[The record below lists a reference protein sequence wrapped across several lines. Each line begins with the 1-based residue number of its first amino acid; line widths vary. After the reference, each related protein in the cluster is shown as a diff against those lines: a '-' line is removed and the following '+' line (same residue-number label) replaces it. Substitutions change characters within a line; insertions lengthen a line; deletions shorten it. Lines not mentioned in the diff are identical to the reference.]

1 MNKEILRITDLGTV
15 CSSDKTIDMLTNK
28 FLKKL
33 EKNYQSSDYNVSYNE
48 KDNNFDITYNG
59 IEYILKLDSDTMKN
73 YLEGKYNDIT
83 LRLKKITMAELD
95 LKKRKEEE
103 LKLKKAEEEAAIE
116 REKIVK
122 KIIEEAERGIIPNNE
137 ARTIYLNKLKKDKKF
152 PFKKLFNIFK
162 QSHEDNEPHRYIVG
176 EIIDECSGGIFEF
189 LFFDGIL
196 LATIVSGIAAIIEGI
211 LNAFSVIDSFNVSLL
226 WKLALGGFFLPSA
239 IFLYPVATY
248 FYNLVKNTIKHII
261 KPIIKHIKNKRLIK
275 HKIKELKKAL
285 KYPEHKSIAENMFDK
300 TLEEPIK
307 KYSYDFQD
315 YILQYIS
322 DLLDKIKYLNYSD
335 KIRLNKSIAVIFNE
349 YKEKLNKIPETNTI
363 EDFCGNNIVALQNSI
378 KNKLVRI
385 ETEITQI
392 RISDITEEEKQKELS
407 IIEERLGPIVID
419 SEVIDGTLRKRE
431 EKLLPLTNNDRR
443 GRKLKRRRTL
453 N

>member
-15 CSSDKTIDMLTNK
+15 CSSDSEMLTNK

-33 EKNYQSSDYNVSYNE
+33 EKNYQKDDYNVSFNE
-48 KDNNFDITYNG
+48 KDNNFNIKYDG
-59 IEYILKLDSDTMKN
+59 IEYILELDTETMKH
-73 YLEGKYNDIT
+73 YLKGNYNDIT
-83 LRLKKITMAELD
+83 SRLKKIINAELD
-95 LKKRKEEE
+95 LEKKKQEQEEE
-103 LKLKKAEEEAAIE
+103 KQRRTEEEQK
-116 REKIVK
+116 REKI
-122 KIIEEAERGIIPNNE
+122 IEKAKQGIIPNDE
-137 ARTIYLNKLKKDKKF
+137 ARIIYLNKLEKE
-152 PFKKLFNIFK
+152 KKLFNIFE
-162 QSHEDNEPHRYIVG
+162 QSHKDNKKHYNNVEKILGDSILKYISNVG
-176 EIIDECSGGIFEF
+176 FLGASAGFLVGAFFNNIYIIATTSVD
-189 LFFDGIL
+189 LDIL
-196 LATIVSGIAAIIEGI
+196 WQLT
-211 LNAFSVIDSFNVSLL
+211 
-226 WKLALGGFFLPSA
+226 LGGFFLPST
-239 IFLYPVATY
+239 IFFYPITTY
-248 FYNLVKNTIKHII
+248 LYNLVKNT
-261 KPIIKHIKNKRLIK
+261 IKHIKNKRLIK

-335 KIRLNKSIAVIFNE
+335 KIRLNKSIAVIYKE

-363 EDFCGNNIVALQNSI
+363 EDFCGNNIIELQNSV

-419 SEVIDGTLRKRE
+419 SEVIDGTLIKRAENKVPVRVRKKELSRV
-431 EKLLPLTNNDRR
+431 NN
-443 GRKLKRRRTL
+443 GY
-453 N
+453 

>member
-15 CSSDKTIDMLTNK
+15 CSCDKTIDMLTNK

-33 EKNYQSSDYNVSYNE
+33 EKNYQSDAYNVSYNE
-48 KDNNFDITYNG
+48 KDNNFNIKYDG
-59 IEYILKLDSDTMKN
+59 IEYILELDTETMKH
-73 YLEGKYNDIT
+73 YLKGNYNDIT
-83 LRLKKITMAELD
+83 SRLKKIINAELD
-95 LKKRKEEE
+95 LEKKKQEQEEE
-103 LKLKKAEEEAAIE
+103 KQRRTEEEQK
-116 REKIVK
+116 REKI
-122 KIIEEAERGIIPNNE
+122 IEKAKQGIIPNDE
-137 ARTIYLNKLKKDKKF
+137 ARIIYLNKLEKE
-152 PFKKLFNIFK
+152 KKLFNIFE
-162 QSHEDNEPHRYIVG
+162 QSHKDNKKHYNNVEKILGDSILKYISNVG
-176 EIIDECSGGIFEF
+176 FLGASAGFLVGAFFNNIYIIATTSVD
-189 LFFDGIL
+189 LDIL
-196 LATIVSGIAAIIEGI
+196 WQLT
-211 LNAFSVIDSFNVSLL
+211 
-226 WKLALGGFFLPSA
+226 LGGFFLPST
-239 IFLYPVATY
+239 IFFYPITTY
-248 FYNLVKNTIKHII
+248 LYNLVKNT
-261 KPIIKHIKNKRLIK
+261 IKHIKNKRLIK

-335 KIRLNKSIAVIFNE
+335 KIRLNKSIAVIYKE

-363 EDFCGNNIVALQNSI
+363 EDFCGNNIIELQNSV

-419 SEVIDGTLRKRE
+419 SEVIDGTLIKRAENKVPVRVRKKELSRV
-431 EKLLPLTNNDRR
+431 NN
-443 GRKLKRRRTL
+443 GY
-453 N
+453 

>member
-95 LKKRKEEE
+95 LIKRKEEE

-176 EIIDECSGGIFEF
+176 EIIYEHSDGIGEF
-189 LFFDGIL
+189 IIFDGIFL
-196 LATIVSGIAAIIEGI
+196 TVIVSAITMIIENF

-248 FYNLVKNTIKHII
+248 FYNLVKNTIKH
-261 KPIIKHIKNKRLIK
+261 IIKHIKNKRLIK

-335 KIRLNKSIAVIFNE
+335 KIRLNKSIAVIYNE
-349 YKEKLNKIPETNTI
+349 YKEKLNKIPETNMI

-392 RISDITEEEKQKELS
+392 RISDITEEEKQKEFS
-407 IIEERLGPIVID
+407 IIKERLGPIVID
-419 SEVIDGTLRKRE
+419 SEVIDGTLRERE
-431 EKLLPLTNNDRR
+431 ENIITIPT
-443 GRKLKRRRTL
+443 GRARTKEYNYRKTL
-453 N
+453 

>member
-15 CSSDKTIDMLTNK
+15 CSSDSEMLTNK

-33 EKNYQSSDYNVSYNE
+33 EKNYQKDDYNVSFNE
-48 KDNNFDITYNG
+48 KDNNFNIKYDG
-59 IEYILKLDSDTMKN
+59 IEYILELDTETMKH
-73 YLEGKYNDIT
+73 YLKGNYNDIT
-83 LRLKKITMAELD
+83 SRLKKIINAELD
-95 LKKRKEEE
+95 LEKKKQEQEEE
-103 LKLKKAEEEAAIE
+103 KQRRTEEEQK
-116 REKIVK
+116 REKI
-122 KIIEEAERGIIPNNE
+122 IEKAKQGIIPNDE
-137 ARTIYLNKLKKDKKF
+137 ARIIYLNKLEKE
-152 PFKKLFNIFK
+152 KKLFNIFE
-162 QSHEDNEPHRYIVG
+162 QSHKDNKKHYNNVEKILGDSILKYISNVG
-176 EIIDECSGGIFEF
+176 FLGASAGFLVGAFFNNIYIIATTSVD
-189 LFFDGIL
+189 LDIL
-196 LATIVSGIAAIIEGI
+196 WQLT
-211 LNAFSVIDSFNVSLL
+211 
-226 WKLALGGFFLPSA
+226 LGGFFLPST
-239 IFLYPVATY
+239 IFFYPITTY
-248 FYNLVKNTIKHII
+248 LYNLVKNT
-261 KPIIKHIKNKRLIK
+261 IKHIKNKRLIK

-335 KIRLNKSIAVIFNE
+335 KIRLNKSIAVIYKE

-363 EDFCGNNIVALQNSI
+363 EDFCGNNIIELQNSV

-419 SEVIDGTLRKRE
+419 SEVIDGTLRERE
-431 EKLLPLTNNDRR
+431 KNIITIPT
-443 GRKLKRRRTL
+443 GRARTKEYNYRKTL
-453 N
+453 

>member
-261 KPIIKHIKNKRLIK
+261 KHIKNKRLIK

-307 KYSYDFQD
+307 KYSYNFQD

-335 KIRLNKSIAVIFNE
+335 KIRLNKSIAVIYNE
-349 YKEKLNKIPETNTI
+349 YKEKLNKIPETNMI
-363 EDFCGNNIVALQNSI
+363 EDFCGNNIIELQNSV
-378 KNKLVRI
+378 KNKLAKI
-385 ETEITQI
+385 EIEITQI
-392 RISDITEEEKQKELS
+392 RISDITEEEKQKEFS

-431 EKLLPLTNNDRR
+431 ENIITIPT
-443 GRKLKRRRTL
+443 GRARTKEYNYRKTL
-453 N
+453 

>member
-1 MNKEILRITDLGTV
+1 MDKKILRLTELGTV
-15 CSSDKTIDMLTNK
+15 CSSDDFDMLTNK

-33 EKNYQSSDYNVSYNE
+33 EKNYQSDAYNVSYNE
-48 KDNNFDITYNG
+48 KDNNFNIKYNG
-59 IEYILKLDSDTMKN
+59 IEYILELDSDTMKN
-73 YLEGKYNDIT
+73 YLEEKYNDIT

-95 LKKRKEEE
+95 LNKRKEEE

-152 PFKKLFNIFK
+152 PFNPFKKLFNIFK

-176 EIIDECSGGIFEF
+176 EIIDECSGDVFEF

-211 LNAFSVIDSFNVSLL
+211 LNAFSIIDSFNVSLL

-248 FYNLVKNTIKHII
+248 FYNLVKNTIKH
-261 KPIIKHIKNKRLIK
+261 IIKHIKNKRLIK

-335 KIRLNKSIAVIFNE
+335 KIRLNKSIAVIYNE
-349 YKEKLNKIPETNTI
+349 YKEKLNKIPETNMI
-363 EDFCGNNIVALQNSI
+363 EDFCGNNIIELQNSV
-378 KNKLVRI
+378 KNKLAKI
-385 ETEITQI
+385 EIEITQI
-392 RISDITEEEKQKELS
+392 RISDITEEEKQKEFS

-419 SEVIDGTLRKRE
+419 SEVIDGTLRERE
-431 EKLLPLTNNDRR
+431 KNIITIPT
-443 GRKLKRRRTL
+443 GRARTKEYNYRKTL
-453 N
+453 

>member
-1 MNKEILRITDLGTV
+1 MNKKMLRITELGTV
-15 CSSDKTIDMLTNK
+15 CSSDSEMLTNK

-33 EKNYQSSDYNVSYNE
+33 EKNYQKDDYNVSFNE
-48 KDNNFDITYNG
+48 KDNNFNIKYDG
-59 IEYILKLDSDTMKN
+59 IECILELDTETMKH
-73 YLEGKYNDIT
+73 YLKGNYNDIT
-83 LRLKKITMAELD
+83 SRLKKIINAELD
-95 LKKRKEEE
+95 LEKKKQEQEEE
-103 LKLKKAEEEAAIE
+103 KQRRTEEEQK
-116 REKIVK
+116 REKI
-122 KIIEEAERGIIPNNE
+122 IEKAKQGIIPNDE
-137 ARTIYLNKLKKDKKF
+137 ARIIYLNKLEKE
-152 PFKKLFNIFK
+152 KKLFNIFE
-162 QSHEDNEPHRYIVG
+162 QSHKDNKKHYNNVEKILGDSILKYISNAGFPGASVG
-176 EIIDECSGGIFEF
+176 F
-189 LFFDGIL
+189 LVGFFFNNIYFIATTSVDLDIL
-196 LATIVSGIAAIIEGI
+196 WQLT
-211 LNAFSVIDSFNVSLL
+211 
-226 WKLALGGFFLPSA
+226 LGGFFLPSA

-248 FYNLVKNTIKHII
+248 FYNLVKNTIKH
-261 KPIIKHIKNKRLIK
+261 IIKHIKNKRLIK

-335 KIRLNKSIAVIFNE
+335 KIRLNKSIAAIYNE

-378 KNKLVRI
+378 KNKLVKI

-419 SEVIDGTLRKRE
+419 SEVIDGTLRERE
-431 EKLLPLTNNDRR
+431 ENIITIPT
-443 GRKLKRRRTL
+443 GRARTKEYNYRKTL
-453 N
+453 

>member
-15 CSSDKTIDMLTNK
+15 CSCDKTIDMLTNK

-33 EKNYQSSDYNVSYNE
+33 EKNYQSDAYNVSYNE
-48 KDNNFDITYNG
+48 KDNNFNIKYDG
-59 IEYILKLDSDTMKN
+59 IEYILELDSDTMKN
-73 YLEGKYNDIT
+73 YIEGKYNDIT

-95 LKKRKEEE
+95 LNKRKEEE

-152 PFKKLFNIFK
+152 PFKKLLFNIFK
-162 QSHEDNEPHRYIVG
+162 QSHEDNETHRDNVG
-176 EIIDECSGGIFEF
+176 EIIYEHSDGIGEF
-189 LFFDGIL
+189 IIFDGIF
-196 LATIVSGIAAIIEGI
+196 LAVIVSGITLIIENFLI
-211 LNAFSVIDSFNVSLL
+211 AFSVIDDLNINLL

-248 FYNLVKNTIKHII
+248 FYNLVKNT
-261 KPIIKHIKNKRLIK
+261 IKHIKNKRLIK

-335 KIRLNKSIAVIFNE
+335 KIRLNKSIAVIYKE

-363 EDFCGNNIVALQNSI
+363 EDFCGNNIIELQNSV
-378 KNKLVRI
+378 KNKLAKI
-385 ETEITQI
+385 EIEITQI
-392 RISDITEEEKQKELS
+392 RISDITEEEKQKEFS

-419 SEVIDGTLRKRE
+419 SEVIDGTLRERE
-431 EKLLPLTNNDRR
+431 KNIITIPT
-443 GRKLKRRRTL
+443 GRARTKEYNYRKTL
-453 N
+453 